1 MRGVLFLQLLHLKER
16 KLGLKNDSFHQ
27 NIPAVWSTLVNYVR
41 YQLNYVWTMCDESTI
56 NMLTADTC
64 RAVTVGFM

>member
-41 YQLNYVWTMCDESTI
+41 YQLNYV
-56 NMLTADTC
+56 
-64 RAVTVGFM
+64 